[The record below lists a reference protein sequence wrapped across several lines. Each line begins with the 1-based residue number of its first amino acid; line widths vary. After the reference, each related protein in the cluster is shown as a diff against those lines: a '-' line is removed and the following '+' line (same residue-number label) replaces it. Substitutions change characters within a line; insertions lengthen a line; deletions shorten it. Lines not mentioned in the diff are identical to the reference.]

1 MKKLFGGSRYANV
14 TATLAFIVALG
25 GTSYA
30 AGALPIN
37 SIGSAQIKPNGV
49 TSSDIASNAV
59 NSAKVKD
66 KSLKAKDFASGQLP
80 KGPAGPA
87 GPAGLAGPTG
97 ATGATGAAG
106 AAGAAGTARAYAHVN
121 ADGTLDA
128 ANSKGVTSSVLGTD
142 PGRYC
147 FDLPFTPQNIVTS
160 AERVVGGING
170 AFAEPAITATIAF
183 VCPAGSQEA
192 GVLMF
197 NNAGTLVNNSFFI
210 MFN

>member
-1 MKKLFGGSRYANV
+1 MKNVFGGSRYANV

-49 TSSDIASNAV
+49 ASSDIASNAV

-66 KSLKAKDFASGQLP
+66 GSLKSRDFAAGQIP
-80 KGPAGPA
+80 KGPTGATGPAGPA
-87 GPAGLAGPTG
+87 G
-97 ATGATGAAG
+97 ATGTAG

-128 ANSKGVTSSVLGTD
+128 ANSKGVTASLLGTN

-147 FDLPFTPQNIVTS
+147 FDLPFTPQNTIAS
-160 AERVVGGING
+160 AERVVGGIDSELFLSPPSRPRSTWS
-170 AFAEPAITATIAF
+170 AQPASRRRASSCTTAR
-183 VCPAGSQEA
+183 GRW
-192 GVLMF
+192 
-197 NNAGTLVNNSFFI
+197 
-210 MFN
+210 

>member
-1 MKKLFGGSRYANV
+1 MKNVFGGSWYANV

-49 TSSDIASNAV
+49 ASSDIASNAV

-66 KSLKAKDFASGQLP
+66 WSLKSRDFAAGQIP
-80 KGPAGPA
+80 KGPTGATGPAGPA
-87 GPAGLAGPTG
+87 G
-97 ATGATGAAG
+97 ATGTAG

-128 ANSKGVTSSVLGTD
+128 ANSKGVTASLLGTN
-142 PGRYC
+142 PGGTASICPSRRR
-147 FDLPFTPQNIVTS
+147 TPSRRQNASWAESTELFLSPPSRPRSTWS
-160 AERVVGGING
+160 AQ
-170 AFAEPAITATIAF
+170 PASRRRASSCTTAR
-183 VCPAGSQEA
+183 GRW
-192 GVLMF
+192 
-197 NNAGTLVNNSFFI
+197 
-210 MFN
+210 